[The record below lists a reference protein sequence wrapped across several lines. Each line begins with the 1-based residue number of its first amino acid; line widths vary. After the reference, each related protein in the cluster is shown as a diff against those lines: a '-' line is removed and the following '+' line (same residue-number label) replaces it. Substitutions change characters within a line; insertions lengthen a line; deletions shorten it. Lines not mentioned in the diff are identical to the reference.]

1 VKPLLRRILREPEVL
16 QASGYRKTQ
25 LDLLI
30 QQGKFPRPIRLSEG
44 GRARGW
50 FEDEVGPTRAQY
62 EARRAAVYDIVA
74 EQYPM
79 NVRHAFYLATVR
91 GLVLKTDR
99 GTVTVTAA
107 SSGT

>member
-1 VKPLLRRILREPEVL
+1 MKPLLRRILREPDVL

-50 FEDEVGPTRAQY
+50 FEDEIIQY
-62 EARRAAVYDIVA
+62 QEQRRVERDAD
-74 EQYPM
+74 
-79 NVRHAFYLATVR
+79 FATAKK
-91 GLVLKTDR
+91 GK
-99 GTVTVTAA
+99 
-107 SSGT
+107 

>member
-30 QQGKFPRPIRLSEG
+30 QQGKFPKPIRLSEG

-50 FEDEVGPTRAQY
+50 FEDEIIAFQ
-62 EARRAAVYDIVA
+62 EARRAERDA
-74 EQYPM
+74 EPK
-79 NVRHAFYLATVR
+79 R
-91 GLVLKTDR
+91 
-99 GTVTVTAA
+99 AA
-107 SSGT
+107 RKVG

>member
-1 VKPLLRRILREPEVL
+1 MKPLLRRILREPEVL

-50 FEDEVGPTRAQY
+50 FEDEVIAFQ
-62 EARRAAVYDIVA
+62 EARRAERDANYKV
-74 EQYPM
+74 
-79 NVRHAFYLATVR
+79 
-91 GLVLKTDR
+91 G
-99 GTVTVTAA
+99 G
-107 SSGT
+107 S